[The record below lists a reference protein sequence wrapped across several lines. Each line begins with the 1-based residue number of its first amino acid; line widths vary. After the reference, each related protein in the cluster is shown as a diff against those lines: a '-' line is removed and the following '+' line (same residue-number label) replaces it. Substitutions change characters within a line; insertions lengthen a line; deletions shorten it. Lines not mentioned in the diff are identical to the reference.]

1 MIPKNIFRTWY
12 TDDLHPE
19 IQNQINRIKEL
30 NPNYNH
36 QIYTDEEIDK
46 FVNENYPGEIAD
58 AYNRLN
64 IIVAKVDFWRYL
76 VLYKYGGVYVDMDST
91 ININLD
97 NFIRDSDE
105 AIITAENNPNYYV
118 QWALIYNKGHPIL
131 KKTIDLIVDNIKNNT
146 YPNDI
151 IKMTGPGVYSK
162 AVELVHAELFGSK
175 YDHSTITKETDVTFE
190 KNGTSYRFFSID
202 YYKEEYIT
210 FKCNHW
216 WQLFQYKNKKQWRDE
231 AAEKPLLL

>member
-30 NPNYNH
+30 NTNYSH

-76 VLYKYGGVYVDMDST
+76 VLYKYGGVYLDMDST

-105 AIITAENNPNYYV
+105 AIITAEGNPNYYV

-131 KKTIDLIVDNIKNNT
+131 KKTIELIVENIKNNT

-151 IKMTGPGVYSK
+151 IKMTGPGVYSR
-162 AVELVHAELFGSK
+162 AVELVHTELFGAK
-175 YDHSTITKETDVTFE
+175 YEHSTIKKETDVTFS
-190 KNGTSYRFFSID
+190 KNETSYRFFSID
-202 YYKEEYIT
+202 YYNQEYIT
-210 FKCNHW
+210 FKCDHW